1 MIVILKIICQRS
13 AILIWLCIDFSIDDD
28 VVCEKAHVGAVICN
42 VVDIK
47 YKIILSPGLT
57 PEELQRQQVW
67 G

>member
-1 MIVILKIICQRS
+1 MS

-57 PEELQRQQVW
+57 PGELQRQQVW